1 MIISTCLKK
10 NNNKKTITDPNEFN
24 KQINKEEKTI
34 TDAIAFNE
42 QINKKETGITT
53 ELFKKHFNFQIPSDM
68 LKLLYKANTNQN
80 NELVSVINSGLKG
93 LKEKIKQMS
102 EEERKI

>member
-1 MIISTCLKK
+1 MNRLI
-10 NNNKKTITDPNEFN
+10 
-24 KQINKEEKTI
+24 
-34 TDAIAFNE
+34 
-42 QINKKETGITT
+42 KKETGITT
-53 ELFKKHFNFQIPSDM
+53 ELFKKHFIFQRPSDM

-80 NELVSVINSGLKG
+80 NELISGLKG